1 MNEIKKFP
9 MGLVPISVIMVFAG
23 LATVVIWL
31 RKFLAGPLPQKITL
45 DPVVHN
51 AFILPDFVLSILLF
65 IGAYG
70 LLKLKKFGFV
80 ISFLAMGMWLFD
92 LLFVLGITKLKYISI
107 SGPSLIFALFVIVYL
122 WIKRDFF
129 V

>member
-1 MNEIKKFP
+1 
-9 MGLVPISVIMVFAG
+9 MGIIPISVIMFFTG
-23 LATVVIWL
+23 LATVIIWI

-70 LLKLKKFGFV
+70 LLKLKKFGLV
-80 ISFLAMGMWLFD
+80 VSFLAMGMWLFD
-92 LLFVLGITKLKYISI
+92 LLFILGITKIKHIGI
-107 SGPSLIFALFVIVYL
+107 TGFSLIFALFATIYL
-122 WIKRDFF
+122 WIKRDSF